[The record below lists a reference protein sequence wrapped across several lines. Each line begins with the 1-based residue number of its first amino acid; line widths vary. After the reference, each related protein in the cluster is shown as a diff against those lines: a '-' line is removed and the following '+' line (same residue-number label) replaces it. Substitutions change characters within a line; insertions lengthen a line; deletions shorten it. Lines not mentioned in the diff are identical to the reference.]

1 MIKVE
6 GFVEKGKVL
15 GQYVNSTIDL
25 FITGISLEER
35 CPQGW
40 QILKEKNL
48 KIKNKVI
55 FYFKEVIK
63 GFKWKGIENPQEYFD
78 NLFDF
83 GPGDCKLAV
92 SLYDEI
98 TGLMELEKYLNESF
112 PELKDEKVVIDFSI
126 MSKPYIFILLKYLL
140 YVRNMDRI
148 YLLYTEPASYH
159 KLRLKMVPKNT
170 NQEDSEYFTKGTV
183 RIGEVPSYSGKIELT
198 KKNALVVLLGF
209 EGERAVQ
216 VFNEVNP
223 DLTIPVNG
231 FPAYRPEFKDISI
244 LSNEELLREPEIMK
258 ELMYAPAN
266 DPFET
271 KNTLE
276 EIYSKHSENY
286 NISVSP
292 LGTKPM
298 AIGSCLFALEHSD
311 IRIIYPYPIEYN
323 IKSSKGFGET
333 WNYIV
338 SILR

>member
-1 MIKVE
+1 MKVD
-6 GFVEKGKVL
+6 GFVEKGKIL
-15 GQYVNSTIDL
+15 GQYINSTVDL

-35 CPQGW
+35 CPKGW
-40 QILKEKNL
+40 QMLKGEDI

-63 GFKWKGIENPQEYFD
+63 GFKQKGIENPQEYFD
-78 NLFDF
+78 NLFDI
-83 GPGDCKLAV
+83 GPGDCKLTV

-112 PELKDEKVVIDFSI
+112 SELKDKKVVIDFSI
-126 MSKPYIFILLKYLL
+126 MIKPYIFILLKYLL
-140 YVRNMDRI
+140 CERNMEKI

-159 KLRLKMVPKNT
+159 KLRLKKVFKNK

-183 RIGEVPSYSGKIELT
+183 KIGEVPTYSGKQELT
-198 KKNALVVLLGF
+198 KKSALVVLLGF

-216 VFNEVNP
+216 VFNKVSP

-244 LSNEELLREPEIMK
+244 LSNEELLKDSEIMK

-311 IRIIYPYPIEYN
+311 IRIIYPYPIKYN

>member
-15 GQYVNSTIDL
+15 GEYVNSTVDL

-35 CPQGW
+35 CPKGW
-40 QILKEKNL
+40 QMLKEKNI

-63 GFKWKGIENPQEYFD
+63 GFNQKSIENPQKYFD
-78 NLFDF
+78 KLFDNS
-83 GPGDCKLAV
+83 PRDCKLDV

-98 TGLMELEKYLNESF
+98 TGLMELEKYLNDSF
-112 PELKDEKVVIDFSI
+112 SELKDKKVVIDFSI
-126 MSKPYIFILLKYLL
+126 MIKPYIFILLKYLL
-140 YVRNMDRI
+140 YVRNMEKI

-159 KLRLKMVPKNT
+159 KLRLKKVLKNN

-183 RIGEVPSYSGKIELT
+183 KIGEVPTYSGEQELT
-198 KKNALVVLLGF
+198 KKSALIVLLGF

-216 VFNEVNP
+216 VLNAVSP

-231 FPAYRPEFKDISI
+231 FPAYRPEFKDRSI
-244 LSNEELLREPEIMK
+244 LSNEELLKDSEIMK

-276 EIYSKHSENY
+276 EIYLKYYENY

-298 AIGSCLFALEHSD
+298 AIGSCLFALEHSSV
-311 IRIIYPYPIEYN
+311 RIIYPYPLEYN
-323 IKSSKGFGET
+323 IKSSKGFGEI
-333 WNYIV
+333 WNYTV

>member
-1 MIKVE
+1 MIKVD
-6 GFVEKGKVL
+6 GFVEKGKIL
-15 GQYVNSTIDL
+15 GQYINSTVDL
-25 FITGISLEER
+25 FITGISSEER
-35 CPQGW
+35 CPKGW
-40 QILKEKNL
+40 QMLKEEDI

-63 GFKWKGIENPQEYFD
+63 GFKQEGVENPQEYFD
-78 NLFDF
+78 TLFDI
-83 GPGDCKLAV
+83 GSGDCKLTV

-112 PELKDEKVVIDFSI
+112 SELKVKKIVIDFSI
-126 MSKPYIFILLKYLL
+126 MIKPYIFVLLKYLL
-140 YVRNMDRI
+140 CERNMEKI

-159 KLRLKMVPKNT
+159 KLKLKKVPKNN

-183 RIGEVPSYSGKIELT
+183 KIGEVPTYSGKRELT
-198 KKNALVVLLGF
+198 KKSALVVLLGF

-216 VFNEVNP
+216 VFNEVSP

-231 FPAYRPEFKDISI
+231 FPAYRPEFKDLSI
-244 LSNEELLREPEIMK
+244 LSNEELLKDSEIMK
-258 ELMYAPAN
+258 ELTYAPAN

-271 KNTLE
+271 KKTLE
-276 EIYSKHSENY
+276 EIYSKHSDNY